1 MERVRRPDEFRMPR
15 WNDLPPV
22 PLYLDQVL
30 VLVDE
35 WLGPYLSGHKRKVLT
50 RTMVNNYVKLK
61 FIPAPVN
68 KKYDQVTV
76 ASLFVIA
83 VLKSVFSIEETALLI
98 QLALNHSEQNVAY
111 DGFCEYMEEAVGHA
125 FDRTTMEREQ
135 NPEDPRQI
143 LWNACNAVAC
153 QIYVRRIYLEDVL
166 AQKAEAGLADAG
178 AGPVDAGAGS
188 EEAASD
194 GGEGN
199 G

>member
-1 MERVRRPDEFRMPR
+1 MMERGKRPEEFRMPR

-30 VLVDE
+30 ALLDE

-50 RTMVNNYVKLK
+50 RTMINNYVKLK

-83 VLKSVFSIEETALLI
+83 VLKSVFTIEEIACLI
-98 QLALNHSEQNVAY
+98 QLALYHSEKSVAY
-111 DGFCEYMEEAVGHA
+111 DGFCEYLEDAVAHA
-125 FDRTTMEREQ
+125 FARTTNEREQ

-143 LWNACNAVAC
+143 LWNACNAAAC
-153 QIYVRRIYLEDVL
+153 QIYVRGIYLEEAL
-166 AQKAEAGLADAG
+166 KQKAAEQA
-178 AGPVDAGAGS
+178 
-188 EEAASD
+188 D
-194 GGEGN
+194 GGEELG
-199 G
+199 

>member
-1 MERVRRPDEFRMPR
+1 METMRRPDEFRMPR

-30 VLVDE
+30 ALLDE

-50 RTMVNNYVKLK
+50 RTMINNYVKLK

-83 VLKSVFSIEETALLI
+83 VLKPVFTIEEIACLI
-98 QLALNHSEQNVAY
+98 QLALNHSEQRVAY
-111 DGFCEYMEEAVGHA
+111 DGFCEYLEDAVNHA
-125 FDRTTMEREQ
+125 FNRTTMEREQ

-153 QIYVRRIYLEDVL
+153 QMYVRGIYLEDIL
-166 AQKAEAGLADAG
+166 SARADT
-178 AGPVDAGAGS
+178 
-188 EEAASD
+188 
-194 GGEGN
+194 GGEGR

>member
-1 MERVRRPDEFRMPR
+1 MESVKQPDEFRMPR

-30 VLVDE
+30 ALLEE
-35 WLGPYLSGHKRKVLT
+35 WLGPYVAGHKRKILT

-76 ASLFVIA
+76 ASLVVIS
-83 VLKSVFSIEETALLI
+83 VLKTVFSIEEIACLV
-98 QLALNHSEQNVAY
+98 QLALSHSEQRVAY
-111 DGFCEYMEEAVGHA
+111 DGFCEYLEEAVRHA
-125 FDRTTMEREQ
+125 FRGTTMEREQ

-153 QIYVRRIYLEDVL
+153 QMYVRRIYLEDVL
-166 AQKAEAGLADAG
+166 ARKAE
-178 AGPVDAGAGS
+178 
-188 EEAASD
+188 EN
-194 GGEGN
+194 N

>member
-1 MERVRRPDEFRMPR
+1 MESMRRPDVFRMPR

-30 VLVDE
+30 VLLDE
-35 WLGPYLSGHKRKVLT
+35 WLGPYVAGHKRKVLT
-50 RTMVNNYVKLK
+50 RTMINNYVKLK

-83 VLKSVFSIEETALLI
+83 VLKSVFTIEEIACLI
-98 QLALNHSEQNVAY
+98 QLALSHSERQVAY
-111 DGFCEYMEEAVGHA
+111 DGFCEYLEEAVAHA
-125 FDRTTMEREQ
+125 YSGTTMEREQ

-153 QIYVRRIYLEDVL
+153 QMYVRTIYLEGVL
-166 AQKAEAGLADAG
+166 AEKTEV
-178 AGPVDAGAGS
+178 P
-188 EEAASD
+188 
-194 GGEGN
+194 GGEERG
-199 G
+199 

>member
-1 MERVRRPDEFRMPR
+1 MESESRPNEFRMPR

-30 VLVDE
+30 ALLDE
-35 WLGPYLSGHKRKVLT
+35 CLGPYLNGHKRKIMT
-50 RTMVNNYVKLK
+50 RTMINNYVKLK

-83 VLKSVFSIEETALLI
+83 VLKSVFTIEEIACLI
-98 QLALNHSEQNVAY
+98 QLALSHSERQVAY
-111 DGFCEYMEEAVGHA
+111 DGFCDYLEDAVAHA
-125 FDRTTMEREQ
+125 YSRTTMAREQ

-153 QIYVRRIYLEDVL
+153 QIYVRGIYLEEVL
-166 AQKAEAGLADAG
+166 EQK
-178 AGPVDAGAGS
+178 S
-188 EEAASD
+188 QTQS
-194 GGEGN
+194 GGEELG
-199 G
+199 